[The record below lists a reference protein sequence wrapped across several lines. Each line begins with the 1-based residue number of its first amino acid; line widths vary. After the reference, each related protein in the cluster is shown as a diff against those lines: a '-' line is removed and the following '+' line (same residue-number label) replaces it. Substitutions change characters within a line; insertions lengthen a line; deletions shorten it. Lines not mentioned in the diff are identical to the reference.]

1 MNVTITL
8 AELADMAF
16 GTANGRSPL
25 VRSLLHGLLEPLHP
39 QEATA
44 QVGEDER
51 GLLEPTASVAGGKP
65 SSLHQQRRPWLG
77 RAEGQPSHRS
87 EPPGTAEPPAPGRA
101 ATKEWQ
107 MLQLKK
113 RMEVTEEG
121 MTKVMDMLQEMLT
134 TIGSLKTTVEGFQ
147 EELQLLKDNFQKA
160 GLEEAQER
168 LVGQDEYGHLLQS
181 ILNQLAEVRQEL
193 RRSSPCRVPA
203 GEKLSS
209 QELGPKAPQE
219 LAHEAP
225 CRLSWLLEQHKA
237 EGTHISCRES
247 QLQQHTDLEDMA
259 ARLEKVPS
267 EMRHLQDGEEKGV
280 DFSREVLGQVGQLQE
295 QCMRLQEAVE
305 WLWGDTKDTRKAD
318 MAALETK
325 ARQEEQQY
333 AMVQLIE
340 MMQELLQR
348 MFLLEQDRQK
358 ALEKFLREMDSKA
371 QLEQVWRLT
380 QQCLCQGP
388 CCGASRAAGFKRQL
402 FDPVKCI
409 SCDRPLAT
417 APAPH
422 LVTIRKDS
430 QLLQPQPASA
440 GGSNCLAQQLPGRES
455 EGRASRGPVS
465 PARPLSTSSSLVTL
479 CSCGHPADFV
489 CKNGEVDI
497 LGINR
502 VIYKGRLG
510 SPAANRTVTVDK
522 DFPATKSPQLHCQH
536 STEKMRRVP
545 KYGSHY
551 VSPYSCAAV
560 RTKMSVSGGR
570 WQAGTGGSR
579 TAGV

>member
-1 MNVTITL
+1 
-8 AELADMAF
+8 MAF
-16 GTANGRSPL
+16 GTANGGSPL
-25 VRSLLHGLLEPLHP
+25 VRSLLRGLLEHLHP

-77 RAEGQPSHRS
+77 RAEGQPSHCS

-168 LVGQDEYGHLLQS
+168 LVGQDEHGHLLQS
-181 ILNQLAEVRQEL
+181 ILNQLVEVHQEL

-225 CRLSWLLEQHKA
+225 CRLSWLLEQHEA
-237 EGTHISCRES
+237 EGTHVSCRES
-247 QLQQHTDLEDMA
+247 QLQQHTDSGTLEDMA

-295 QCMRLQEAVE
+295 QCTRLQEAVE
-305 WLWGDTKDTRKAD
+305 RLWGDTKDTRRLSVPGFCGSTMLAELGTNNGEQIRGRPRGGWVAGGTWQAWSLRGTLQHPDMDKVLLEQGLGVAD
-318 MAALETK
+318 MAALETN

-333 AMVQLIE
+333 AMVQLSE
-340 MMQELLQR
+340 MMQDLLQR

-358 ALEKFLREMDSKA
+358 GLEKFLREMDSKLDRAVLAPLQA
-371 QLEQVWRLT
+371 QLEQVWRLN

-409 SCDRPLAT
+409 SCDRPLAM

-440 GGSNCLAQQLPGRES
+440 GGSNCLAQQLPGR
-455 EGRASRGPVS
+455 RAPSS
-465 PARPLSTSSSLVTL
+465 PSV
-479 CSCGHPADFV
+479 PADT
-489 CKNGEVDI
+489 
-497 LGINR
+497 LQT
-502 VIYKGRLG
+502 L
-510 SPAANRTVTVDK
+510 SART
-522 DFPATKSPQLHCQH
+522 
-536 STEKMRRVP
+536 
-545 KYGSHY
+545 
-551 VSPYSCAAV
+551 
-560 RTKMSVSGGR
+560 
-570 WQAGTGGSR
+570 
-579 TAGV
+579 